1 MTAPADDIDRIMAVM
16 ATAFEPRFG
25 EAWSRRQ
32 VEDALLIGNCHYG
45 LIAADGGE
53 PAPGKAA
60 AGFFLSRHGVEE
72 EELLLLGV
80 APVAR
85 RRGLGA
91 RLLKRFSVTAQARGA
106 KRLLLEMRRE
116 NPAEALYLNFG
127 FIPVGERRNY
137 YRAPDGGR
145 FDAVTFAC
153 KCE

>member
-1 MTAPADDIDRIMAVM
+1 MSSAFAPK
-16 ATAFEPRFG
+16 FG
-25 EAWSRRQ
+25 EAWNRRQ

-45 LIAADGGE
+45 LIAPDGSE
-53 PAPGKAA
+53 PGASGQA

-72 EELLLLGV
+72 EELLLLAV
-80 APVAR
+80 DPDCR

-91 RLLKRFSVTAQARGA
+91 GLLEQFSIGARKRGA
-106 KRLLLEMRRE
+106 KRLILEMRRG

-145 FDAVTFAC
+145 FDAVTFAFE
-153 KCE
+153 CE